1 MNRHEE
7 QFAQAS
13 NATRTVTICKTARQ
27 APRALHFANSPPTG
41 CRRAAE
47 YELRRIQRH
56 LERLEAQRESPF
68 FVKDTER
75 AIAALEARLRTLLE
89 DGNLAFG
96 DRRK

>member
-1 MNRHEE
+1 MAGKLCLKCR
-7 QFAQAS
+7 
-13 NATRTVTICKTARQ
+13 
-27 APRALHFANSPPTG
+27 APLTPTDVGRPPTYCSTG

-89 DGNLAFG
+89 DV
-96 DRRK
+96 DRDIRAANDR

>member
-1 MNRHEE
+1 MAEKLCLKCRTPLTPT
-7 QFAQAS
+7 
-13 NATRTVTICKTARQ
+13 ATGR
-27 APRALHFANSPPTG
+27 PPSYCSTG

-56 LERLEAQRESPF
+56 LERLEAQRQSPF

>member
-1 MNRHEE
+1 M
-7 QFAQAS
+7 AGKLCLKC
-13 NATRTVTICKTARQ
+13 RTPLTPTAAGR
-27 APRALHFANSPPTG
+27 PPSYCSPG

-56 LERLEAQRESPF
+56 LERLEAQRQSPF

>member
-1 MNRHEE
+1 MAGKLCLKCR
-7 QFAQAS
+7 APL
-13 NATRTVTICKTARQ
+13 TPTAAGR
-27 APRALHFANSPPTG
+27 PPSYCSTG

-89 DGNLAFG
+89 DA
-96 DRRK
+96 DRDIRAADGR

>member
-1 MNRHEE
+1 MVEKLCLKCRKPLKP
-7 QFAQAS
+7 
-13 NATRTVTICKTARQ
+13 TGVGR
-27 APRALHFANSPPTG
+27 PPSYCSTG

-89 DGNLAFG
+89 DADG
-96 DRRK
+96 DIRAADDR